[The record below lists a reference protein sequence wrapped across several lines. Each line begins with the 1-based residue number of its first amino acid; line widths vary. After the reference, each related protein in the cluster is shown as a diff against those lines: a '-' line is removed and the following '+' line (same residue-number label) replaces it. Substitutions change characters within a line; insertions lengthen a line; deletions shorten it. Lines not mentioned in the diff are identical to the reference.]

1 MKNKK
6 NVLDFLSDDKNE
18 NLKTPIKYN
27 KNNKRYYYMLFAFII
42 IIIIIVMGFCMFE
55 IIRKKDNSINRE
67 NNNINYEEIINYK
80 IDVTLTNNFL
90 VNTVVNSHFEKP
102 IEKVTF
108 KIPSYYKGI
117 TTDIVLIIWME
128 LHVKEIIR

>member
-1 MKNKK
+1 
-6 NVLDFLSDDKNE
+6 
-18 NLKTPIKYN
+18 
-27 KNNKRYYYMLFAFII
+27 
-42 IIIIIVMGFCMFE
+42 MFE

-117 TTDIVLIIWME
+117 TTDIVLII
-128 LHVKEIIR
+128 